1 MAHPHDVHLRSE
13 SDPNGDDPRDDP
25 RDGDLA
31 AGIRSH
37 LAHCWRL
44 DCDIDP
50 LILRMRVLRRRG
62 AWGLV
67 VCLEQELLPL
77 F

>member
-1 MAHPHDVHLRSE
+1 MAHPHDVHLRSD
-13 SDPNGDDPRDDP
+13 SDPNGDGPRDD
-25 RDGDLA
+25 DLA
-31 AGIRSH
+31 AGVRRH
-37 LAHCWRL
+37 LARCWRL

-62 AWGLV
+62 ARGLV